1 MACLL
6 GGNPPHPAPCKI
18 LKNTSMPRLGARPH
32 KSELTVNA
40 EQQDMKNR
48 LHPIKL
54 ENHPD
59 NGSTMAFDTRYDVST
74 QVDSS
79 EPADKP
85 PAMCG
90 SATLAIDVSN
100 TSINVASVTVTAIT
114 QGLIEPSG
122 IRSFDR
128 ILFSISRYSA
138 IFPLLYASALL
149 LFDSPF
155 YSAITVASTFI
166 PGRKIAFS

>member
-128 ILFSISRYSA
+128 SLWR
-138 IFPLLYASALL
+138 
-149 LFDSPF
+149 
-155 YSAITVASTFI
+155 
-166 PGRKIAFS
+166 IAFAASFFATALQISGLIATRLSPSRPHSS